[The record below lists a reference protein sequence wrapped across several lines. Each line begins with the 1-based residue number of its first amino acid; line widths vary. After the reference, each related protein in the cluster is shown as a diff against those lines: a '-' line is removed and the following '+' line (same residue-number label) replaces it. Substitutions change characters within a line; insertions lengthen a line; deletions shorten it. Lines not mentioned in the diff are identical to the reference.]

1 MKKFIIASLLLTT
14 ATISAAASFDCAK
27 AGTTIEKTICNTP
40 ALDKLDSDLGATYK
54 EAVRKDGSIKQEQ
67 QAWIKE
73 RNKCSNTNCLEEAY
87 KTRIADLTQTIIR
100 LDREAIA
107 QDRGREQQQSAANST
122 TTVPVLQSNINYR
135 ERSSCYGILD
145 VYAGK
150 GNQLTPRNQKW
161 ISNNPLPTARTV
173 SVLEKVKQCRSSDP
187 RSSALHEKCAK
198 QLPQQD
204 FEIYEGRLSGQSK
217 MLDAL
222 NSGDKMRVGTLV
234 LACSE

>member
-1 MKKFIIASLLLTT
+1 MKQFIIASLLFTS
-14 ATISAAASFDCAK
+14 ATISTAASFDCSK
-27 AGTTIEKTICNTP
+27 AGTAIEKTICNTP
-40 ALDKLDSDLGATYK
+40 TLDKLDSDLGATYK
-54 EAVRKDGSIKQEQ
+54 EALRKDGSIKQDQ

-87 KTRIADLTQTIIR
+87 KTRIADLTQMIVR

-107 QDRGREQQQSAANST
+107 QDRGREQKQLGANST
-122 TTVPVLQSNINYR
+122 TTAPALQSNINYR

-145 VYAGK
+145 VYSGK
-150 GNQLTPRNQKW
+150 GNQLTPSNQKW
-161 ISNNPLPTARTV
+161 ISNNPLPTARTI
-173 SVLEKVKQCRSSDP
+173 SVLDKVKQCRSSDP
-187 RSSALHEKCAK
+187 RNSALHEKCAK

-222 NSGDKMRVGTLV
+222 NSGDKMRVATLV